1 MRRLDPSQMRGMVWR
16 AASFFA
22 LWLILSGA
30 DPAGLAAGVVA
41 VVAATWT
48 SMKLLPAGAW
58 RVSPPAMGG
67 LLLRFLQQ
75 SVIAGAD
82 VARRALDPRLPL
94 RPGFVAYPVQLPPG
108 ASRNTFCTLSSLLP
122 GTLPAGTDA
131 RDRLLVHCLDTGEP
145 ILAQLREEEMLLA
158 RATGGGRDHG

>member
-1 MRRLDPSQMRGMVWR
+1 VRGFDRSEMRGIAWR

-30 DPAGLAAGVVA
+30 EPAGLPAGMVA

-48 SMKLLPAGAW
+48 SMKLQPAGAW

-145 ILAQLREEEMLLA
+145 ILAQLREEETLLA
-158 RATGGGRDHG
+158 QATGGGGDHG